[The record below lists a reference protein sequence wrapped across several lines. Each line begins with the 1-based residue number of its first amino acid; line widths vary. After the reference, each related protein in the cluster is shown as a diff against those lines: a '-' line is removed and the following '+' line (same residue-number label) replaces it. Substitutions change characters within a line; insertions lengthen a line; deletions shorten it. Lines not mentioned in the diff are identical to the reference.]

1 MPVNLPVHV
10 LSGKSKAARLKASQQ
25 TSGLFIMAW
34 SQLRITDTDE
44 LLANIGPQLIIADE
58 AHSLSNKKSATYKR
72 VNRWMV
78 QNPETEFV
86 CLSGTMGKKSLIDY
100 YHLMQWALKDK
111 CPMPETLIE
120 TMNWANII
128 DTSYNEYTSDGTLYP
143 MLKWAQRDGIKVDRD
158 IAGYRKSFNHRLATS
173 HGCVFSVGEDD
184 LGTSITFHNVPV
196 EVPDDYEGME
206 ELQRLIHQLHAE
218 DLDPQ
223 GELVPLAF
231 HKFKYDY
238 ELTAGFYNSLIW
250 PDPEDLSKR
259 RKISVD
265 DAEDLLERSKDYH
278 RAHQDYNRVLRRWL
292 HEYACEGLDT
302 PMLLGTSML
311 HHGAE
316 KVGDELFNFWETQ
329 RAFDFDERLDRDAIA
344 VRVCDYKVKACLEWI
359 KKLPKQRGGVV
370 IWFKRTEMGKWM
382 FELLEKAG
390 VDAVLCNA
398 SKQGGLN
405 MNNEEYHKSKVM
417 VASISAYKEGI
428 NAQGVEY
435 MYFLQMPREAH
446 HLEQCIGRN
455 HRTGTPYDE

>member
-1 MPVNLPVHV
+1 
-10 LSGKSKAARLKASQQ
+10 
-25 TSGLFIMAW
+25 
-34 SQLRITDTDE
+34 
-44 LLANIGPQLIIADE
+44 
-58 AHSLSNKKSATYKR
+58 
-72 VNRWMV
+72 
-78 QNPETEFV
+78 
-86 CLSGTMGKKSLIDY
+86 
-100 YHLMQWALKDK
+100 
-111 CPMPETLIE
+111 
-120 TMNWANII
+120 
-128 DTSYNEYTSDGTLYP
+128 
-143 MLKWAQRDGIKVDRD
+143 
-158 IAGYRKSFNHRLATS
+158 
-173 HGCVFSVGEDD
+173 
-184 LGTSITFHNVPV
+184 
-196 EVPDDYEGME
+196 
-206 ELQRLIHQLHAE
+206 
-218 DLDPQ
+218 
-223 GELVPLAF
+223 
-231 HKFKYDY
+231 
-238 ELTAGFYNSLIW
+238 
-250 PDPEDLSKR
+250 
-259 RKISVD
+259 
-265 DAEDLLERSKDYH
+265 
-278 RAHQDYNRVLRRWL
+278 
-292 HEYACEGLDT
+292 
-302 PMLLGTSML
+302 ML

-455 HRTGTPYDE
+455 HRTGTPYDELTYTTNFSNKFDHTMYSAVLADALFQHQAGSNHKAIYGNYDPMPEIVSSSAMKEMGVISSDYGRETMNQLSSMFK